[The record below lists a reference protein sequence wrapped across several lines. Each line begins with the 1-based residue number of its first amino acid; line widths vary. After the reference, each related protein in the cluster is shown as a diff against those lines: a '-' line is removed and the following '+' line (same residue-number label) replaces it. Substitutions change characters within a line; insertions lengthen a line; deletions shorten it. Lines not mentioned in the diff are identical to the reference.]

1 VALACGYDS
10 TSAFIAAF
18 RQQFGETPGN
28 FFADF
33 CRFIELAH
41 ANRQSSG

>member
-18 RQQFGETPGN
+18 RQQFGCTPGE
-28 FFADF
+28 FF
-33 CRFIELAH
+33 RE
-41 ANRQSSG
+41 